1 MWFRF
6 ETAELQTATE
16 CTDSSSWFE
25 AVVVVD
31 SDYAVVVVAVVV
43 VVGQQ
48 LQQRPRIVSDKQLR
62 RAGRMPFVVLSLLS

>member
-16 CTDSSSWFE
+16 CTDSSNWFE

-31 SDYAVVVVAVVV
+31 SDYAMVV